1 MTATYLAQAARRPA
15 CALASLAAALAA
27 TFAVSAAWA
36 QQGYPS
42 KPIRM
47 VTPYAP
53 GGSTSVASRMI
64 GDKFTEAWGQQVIVD
79 PRGGGNT
86 TIGTENVAR
95 SPADGYNLIFVAMTH
110 VVVPQL
116 QKASYDP
123 LKDFAPVATFDLAE
137 EMLVVTPSLPA
148 NNVKEYIALARAKP
162 GAINFGHA
170 GTGGA
175 NHLAGEFFANLVG
188 VKLQHV
194 PYKGSS
200 QVMTDLMGGQVQSS
214 FLVPVNAISQV
225 KAGKLRALAVSGPK
239 RLTALPQVPTFTE
252 AGVANYDAGFWRGV
266 LAPAATPKPIIDKL
280 TAEIQKITGMP
291 DIVEKLHSLGQEPF
305 YRTPEQFAELMR
317 ADYDKYGKL
326 VKAANIKL
334 EE

>member
-1 MTATYLAQAARRPA
+1 MHSATKSPRGPGRLARGVAV
-15 CALASLAAALAA
+15 LAAAAMPAL
-27 TFAVSAAWA
+27 AWA
-36 QQGYPS
+36 QAYPS
-42 KPIRM
+42 KPIRI

-53 GGSTSVASRMI
+53 GGSTSVASRII

-86 TIGTENVAR
+86 SIGTENVAR
-95 SPADGYNLIFVAMTH
+95 SPADGYHLIFVAMTH

-116 QKASYDP
+116 QKTSYDP

-148 NNVKEYIALARAKP
+148 NNVKEYIALAKARP
-162 GAINFGHA
+162 GEINFGHA

-175 NHLAGEFFANLVG
+175 NHLAGELFASLAG

-200 QVMTDLMGGQVQSS
+200 QVMADLMGGQVQSS

-239 RLTALPQVPTFTE
+239 RLVALPQVPTFTE
-252 AGVANYDAGFWRGV
+252 AGLPNYDAGFWRGV
-266 LAPAATPKPIIDKL
+266 LAPAATPRPIIDKL
-280 TAEIQKITGMP
+280 TAEMRKISTMP
-291 DIVEKLHSLGQEPF
+291 DIIDKLHSLGQEPF
-305 YRTPEQFAELMR
+305 YRNPEQFAGLMR

-326 VKAANIKL
+326 LRAANIRL
-334 EE
+334 AN